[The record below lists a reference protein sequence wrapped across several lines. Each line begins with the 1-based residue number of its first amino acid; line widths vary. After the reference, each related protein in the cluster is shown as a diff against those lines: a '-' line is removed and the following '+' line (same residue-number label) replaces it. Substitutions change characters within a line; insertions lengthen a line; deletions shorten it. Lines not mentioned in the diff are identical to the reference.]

1 MPGQNRVGSL
11 SIHLYSVKL
20 TAHTVP
26 HTAFPVK
33 SHNAAEVAP
42 RESIEVRAL
51 VFHGG
56 FDHGNNLN

>member
-1 MPGQNRVGSL
+1 MLEQNLVGNF
-11 SIHLYSVKL
+11 SIGLYSVEL

-26 HTAFPVK
+26 HTAFPIKGNNTV
-33 SHNAAEVAP
+33 EIAP

-56 FDHGNNLN
+56 FDPQNDLN